1 MMKAQGKVK
10 GKLKSIGVLQNKMQA
25 KLKSELKGKS
35 KEAVKSTV
43 VRQSKQKEPVISIKN
58 VHHSYDGKNKIIR
71 GISVDAYEG
80 DVIAILGGSGSG
92 KSTLL
97 RCMNLLEIPQQ
108 GEIYFLGEHLE
119 FAGGAKDGAKSKRR
133 VKSPKQLTRL
143 RSKIGMVFQQFNLWS
158 HKTVM
163 QNIIEAPICV
173 LQEKKEDAILLAKKL
188 LKKVGLS
195 QDLQTSYPSQ
205 LSGGQQQRVAIARTM
220 AMNPALILFD
230 EPTSA
235 LDPTLVNEV
244 LQVITTLAKEKRTML
259 VVTHEMEFARKV
271 ATRVIFLHK
280 GLIAAD
286 GTPAQIFN
294 KNRNPILRKFLQQE
308 KLV

>member
-1 MMKAQGKVK
+1 MMKAQGKRKVK
-10 GKLKSIGVLQNKMQA
+10 SNGILQNKMQA
-25 KLKSELKGKS
+25 KLKSKS

-71 GISVDAYEG
+71 GISMDAYEG
-80 DVIAILGGSGSG
+80 DIIAILGGSGSG

-119 FAGGAKDGAKSKRR
+119 FAGGAKAGTKSKRR

-173 LQEKKEDAILLAKKL
+173 LQAKKEDAILLAKKL

-244 LQVITTLAKEKRTML
+244 LQVIIALAKEKRTML

-286 GTPAQIFN
+286 GTPTQIFN
-294 KNRNPILRKFLQQE
+294 KNRNPVLRKFLQQE

>member
-10 GKLKSIGVLQNKMQA
+10 GKIKSSGVLQNKMQA

-35 KEAVKSTV
+35 KETLKSTA
-43 VRQSKQKEPVISIKN
+43 VRHSKQKEPVISIKN
-58 VHHSYDGKNKIIR
+58 VHHSYDGKNKIIK

-80 DVIAILGGSGSG
+80 DIIAILGGSGSG

-108 GEIYFLGEHLE
+108 GEIHFLGEHLE
-119 FAGGAKDGAKSKRR
+119 FVGGAKVGAKSKRR

-173 LQEKKEDAILLAKKL
+173 LQEKKEDAIRLAKKL

-244 LQVITTLAKEKRTML
+244 MQVIIALAKEKRTML

-294 KNRNPILRKFLQQE
+294 KNRNPVLRKFLQKE